1 MKRQGGLNMEK
12 RVLVISSANMDFIM
26 RVGTMPR
33 DGQTLVETRSYDY
46 VPGGKGA
53 NAALTLAK
61 LGADTIFCTRLG
73 NDNHGQ
79 RLKTL
84 YSENGIDTRFI
95 TADKNL
101 PTGLATIIVEDG
113 GQNRIVVYPGANL
126 KLSALDVEDAMTSI
140 PDAVFLQLEIP
151 VEAVIAATKFA
162 NKRNIPV
169 FVDAGPAR
177 ADFPLEELG
186 KLEVISPNE
195 SETFALTGI
204 FPNNITNC
212 LRAAT
217 VLMQKVETKYVVIKL
232 GERGAYIHDG
242 KYSQLVTT
250 YEGEVVDTTAA
261 GDAFTSAMTL
271 EYLRSGDI
279 TKAVK
284 YANAVGT
291 IVVGKV
297 GASTSIPTAAE
308 VEKFIREND
317 IVL

>member
-1 MKRQGGLNMEK
+1 MEK
-12 RVLVISSANMDFIM
+12 RILVVSSANMDFVM
-26 RVGTMPR
+26 KVGTMPEG
-33 DGQTLVETRSYDY
+33 GQTVIETRGYDY

-53 NAALTLAK
+53 NSALALAR
-61 LGADTIFCTRLG
+61 LGADSVFCTKLG

-79 RLKTL
+79 RLKAL
-84 YSENGIDTRFI
+84 YTDNGIDTRFI
-95 TADKNL
+95 TTDKTAA
-101 PTGLATIIVEDG
+101 TGLASIIVEDN
-113 GQNRIVVYPGANL
+113 GQNRIIVYPGANM
-126 KLSALDVEDAMTSI
+126 KLSASDVEDALTCL

-151 VEAVIAATKFA
+151 DEAVIAATKFA
-162 NKRNIPV
+162 NMKNIPV

-177 ADFPLEELG
+177 PDYPLDRLG

-195 SETFALTGI
+195 SETLALTGI
-204 FPNNITNC
+204 LPNNINNC

-232 GERGAYIHDG
+232 GGRGAYIHDG
-242 KYSQLVTT
+242 KYSQLITT

-261 GDAFTSAMTL
+261 GDAFTSAMTF

-279 TKAVK
+279 TRAVK

-291 IVVGKV
+291 IVVGRA
-297 GASTSIPTAAE
+297 GASTSLPTAAE
-308 VEKFIREND
+308 VERFIRDNG